1 MSEHELRQAL
11 QNRWRYRVTPLFESA
26 SVRGVLRQAA
36 RELKRREA
44 AQEALERS
52 APADW
57 AGKVE
62 VARVDGDLAV
72 LTTADAVV
80 AERAR
85 RMTERILRILQSG
98 AAQIRRVEIALI
110 SPEAAS
116 DEEVAAD
123 APRGANEDS

>member
-62 VARVDGDLAV
+62 VARVDADLAV

-116 DEEVAAD
+116 DEEVAPD

>member
-11 QNRWRYRVTPLFESA
+11 ENRWRYRVTPLFESA

-44 AQEALERS
+44 AQEVLDHSGPSEWVGR
-52 APADW
+52 
-57 AGKVE
+57 VT

-72 LTTADAVV
+72 LVTSDAVL

-85 RMTERILRILQSG
+85 RMTERILRVLQSG

-110 SPEAAS
+110 SPGS
-116 DEEVAAD
+116 PGDESGNED
-123 APRGANEDS
+123 APRGADEDS